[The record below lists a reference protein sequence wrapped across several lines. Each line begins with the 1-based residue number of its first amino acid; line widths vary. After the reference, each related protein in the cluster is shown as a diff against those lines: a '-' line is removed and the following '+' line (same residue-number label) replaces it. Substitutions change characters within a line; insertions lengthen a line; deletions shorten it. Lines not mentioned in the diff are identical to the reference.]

1 MQRPIKGRIGE
12 LREEIALRETNRLY
26 LARWQK
32 DSRRSRSRT
41 SASKIAGN
49 PRRINVADWLE
60 KAMNNVD
67 VHQAFALTAARPW
80 FWASFEY
87 L

>member
-1 MQRPIKGRIGE
+1 MLRPIKGRIGE

-67 VHQAFALTAARPW
+67 TSGVCTHSRSTMVLGEF
-80 FWASFEY
+80 
-87 L
+87 